1 MTCRQTDQLLC
12 DYLDGALP
20 LDQHRAFERHL
31 EECAACSEALADSKL
46 TLGFVRKAPAVQP
59 PVELIADIIHD
70 TIGVRGMLPVLAP
83 AGGPA
88 EAGVF
93 GWLRPLFN
101 PLLQPRFAMSMV
113 MAVLS
118 LSMLTFYAKDALE
131 NWKPGQSKPVAV
143 AEHIGD
149 QFRRA
154 WDATAEFFETVRGM
168 YQLQKEFATE
178 PEEGIR
184 QAPPQQPEPN
194 QNQPLQVAPQS
205 QSQGGAEAGPA
216 PPPPAKTAQPAPQQP
231 ER

>member
-12 DYLDGALP
+12 DYLDGTLP
-20 LDQHRAFERHL
+20 IEQQRAFERHL
-31 EECAACSEALADSKL
+31 AECPACSEALAESRL
-46 TLGFVRKAPAVQP
+46 ALGFVRKTPAVEP

-70 TIGVRGMLPVLAP
+70 TIGVRGTLPVLAP
-83 AGGPA
+83 AGGAA
-88 EAGVF
+88 ETGLM
-93 GWLRPLFN
+93 GWLRPFFN

-118 LSMLTFYAKDALE
+118 LSMLTFYAKNALE
-131 NWKPGQSKPVAV
+131 SWRPGQSKPVAV

-178 PEEGIR
+178 PEEEI
-184 QAPPQQPEPN
+184 QPAPPREPQ
-194 QNQPLQVAPQS
+194 QNQPR
-205 QSQGGAEAGPA
+205 PA
-216 PPPPAKTAQPAPQQP
+216 PAGAQTAPAENTAQPTAQQP